1 MKRPR
6 FKRKKQTPK
15 DKDQNSTATLAD
27 KEEEHDR
34 QVDED
39 EQPLLSHLVA
49 LRKSLLRSVIAV
61 VVVFVS
67 LFYFANDIYE
77 LVADPLIVHLPGDS
91 ESKMIAIAVAS
102 PFLTPF
108 KLTAYVALFI
118 AMPFILHQ
126 LWGFVAPGLYL
137 REKKFALPLLFTS
150 ILLFYSGMLFAYF
163 LVFPLVFQFFAATTP
178 EHVTWMTDINQY
190 LDFVIKLVFA
200 FGVIFEIPIA
210 TMLMVLAGFSTPQS
224 LGRKRPYIVVGCFFI
239 GMILTP
245 PDIISQVLL
254 AIPAWI
260 LFELGILFSRLMVK
274 QESEAE

>member
-1 MKRPR
+1 MANRDRERDDSPSS
-6 FKRKKQTPK
+6 PK
-15 DKDQNSTATLAD
+15 NEL
-27 KEEEHDR
+27 EHDR
-34 QVDED
+34 KVDED

-49 LRKSLLRSVIAV
+49 LRKSLLRSVVAV
-61 VVVFVS
+61 VVIFLS
-67 LFYFANDIYE
+67 LFYFANDLYA
-77 LVADPLIVHLPGDS
+77 LVAAPLIEHLPGDV
-91 ESKMIAIAVAS
+91 KMIATAVAS

-108 KLTAYVALFI
+108 KLTAYIALFI

-126 LWGFVAPGLYL
+126 IWSFVAPGLYL
-137 REKKFALPLLFTS
+137 REKKFAIPLLLTS
-150 ILLFYSGMLFAYF
+150 VILFYLGMLFAYF

-210 TMLMVLAGFSTPQS
+210 TLLLVIAGFSTPES

-260 LFELGILFSRLMVK
+260 LFELGILFSRMVIK
-274 QESEAE
+274 KDAEVE

>member
-6 FKRKKQTPK
+6 FKRKKQTLK
-15 DKDQNSTATLAD
+15 DKDENSSPVLPG

-34 QVDED
+34 KVDED
-39 EQPLLSHLVA
+39 EQPLLTHLVA

-61 VVVFVS
+61 VVVFAG

-77 LVADPLIVHLPGDS
+77 LVAAPLIEHLPGDV
-91 ESKMIAIAVAS
+91 KMIATAVAS

-108 KLTAYVALFI
+108 KLTAYVSLFI

-126 LWGFVAPGLYL
+126 IWSFVAPGLYL

-150 ILLFYSGMLFAYF
+150 ILLFYMGMLFAYF

-178 EHVTWMTDINQY
+178 QHVTWMTDINQY

-260 LFELGILFSRLMVK
+260 LFELGILFSRLMIK
-274 QESEAE
+274 QDSEAE

>member
-6 FKRKKQTPK
+6 FKRKKQTLK
-15 DKDQNSTATLAD
+15 DKDQDSTTTLPN

-34 QVDED
+34 KVDED
-39 EQPLLSHLVA
+39 EQPLLTHLVA

-61 VVVFVS
+61 VVVFAS

-77 LVADPLIVHLPGDS
+77 LVSAPLIQHLPG
-91 ESKMIAIAVAS
+91 EMIATAVAS

-178 EHVTWMTDINQY
+178 DHVTWMTDINQY

-224 LGRKRPYIVVGCFFI
+224 LARKRPYIVVGCFFI

-260 LFELGILFSRLMVK
+260 LFELGIFFSRMMIK